1 MARKFTKISKEAFK
15 SMQINAGV
23 VLNKFDPT
31 GTTEIQDADIIC
43 ATSGGVTAECKP
55 NFTDLGADVDNAQKN
70 TAELMQI
77 EDYDCTLSFTAL
89 NVTTDVI
96 KLALGA
102 ADVSEKKV
110 SPRMTLDPT
119 ASTGDFKDIWWV
131 GDYSDANTGDSAG
144 FIAIHMM
151 KALSTGGFQIQ
162 STDRAKGT
170 FAFEYTAHFSMTAQD
185 TVPFELYILVDTAS
199 GMSEGES
206 VAVAD
211 NA

>member
-1 MARKFTKISKEAFK
+1 MARKFSKISQKAFE

-23 VLNKFDPT
+23 VLNKFDPS

-55 NFTDLGADVDNAQKN
+55 NITDLGDDVDNCQKN

-77 EDYDCTLSFTAL
+77 EDYDCTLAFTAL

-110 SPRMTLDPT
+110 TPRMTLDLT

-131 GDYSDANTGDSAG
+131 GDTIDGG
-144 FIAIHMM
+144 FVAVKLMN
-151 KALSTGGFQIQ
+151 ALSTGGL
-162 STDRAKGT
+162 SLKTTDKGKGNLSIT
-170 FAFEYTAHFSMTAQD
+170 LTGCPRLGSD
-185 TVPFELYILVDTAS
+185 TVPMEWYYSPKA
-199 GMSEGES
+199 
-206 VAVAD
+206 AA
-211 NA
+211 

>member
-1 MARKFTKISKEAFK
+1 MARKFTKISAKAFE

-23 VLNKFDPT
+23 VLNKFDPS

-55 NFTDLGADVDNAQKN
+55 NIADLGDDVDNCQKN

-77 EDYDCTLSFTAL
+77 EDYDCTLAFTAL

-102 ADVSEKKV
+102 ADVSDKKV
-110 SPRMTLDPT
+110 TPRMTLNPT

-131 GDYSDANTGDSAG
+131 GDTIDGG
-144 FIAIHMM
+144 FVAVKLMN
-151 KALSTGGFQIQ
+151 ALSTGGL
-162 STDRAKGT
+162 SLKTTDKGKGNISVT
-170 FAFEYTAHFSMTAQD
+170 LTGCPRLGSD
-185 TVPFELYILVDTAS
+185 TVPMEWYYSPKA
-199 GMSEGES
+199 
-206 VAVAD
+206 AA
-211 NA
+211 

>member
-1 MARKFTKISKEAFK
+1 MARKFTKISAEAFK

-23 VLNKFDPT
+23 VLNKFDPS

-55 NFTDLGADVDNAQKN
+55 NITDLGDDVDNCQKN

-77 EDYDCTLSFTAL
+77 EDYDCTLAFTAL

-110 SPRMTLDPT
+110 TPRMTLDPT

-131 GDYSDANTGDSAG
+131 GDTIDGG
-144 FIAIHMM
+144 FVAVKLMN
-151 KALSTGGFQIQ
+151 ALSTGGL
-162 STDRAKGT
+162 SLKTTDKGKGNLSIT
-170 FAFEYTAHFSMTAQD
+170 LTGCPRLGSD
-185 TVPFELYILVDTAS
+185 TVPMEWYYSPKA
-199 GMSEGES
+199 
-206 VAVAD
+206 AA
-211 NA
+211 

>member
-23 VLNKFDPT
+23 VLNKFDPS

-55 NFTDLGADVDNAQKN
+55 NITDLGDDVDNCQKN

-102 ADVSEKKV
+102 ADVAEKKV
-110 SPRMTLDPT
+110 TPRMTLDPT
-119 ASTGDFKDIWWV
+119 ESTGDFKDIWWV
-131 GDYSDANTGDSAG
+131 GDTIDGGYVAVRLMN
-144 FIAIHMM
+144 
-151 KALSTGGFQIQ
+151 ALSTGGLTLKT
-162 STDRAKGT
+162 TDKGKGNISVT
-170 FAFEYTAHFSMTAQD
+170 LTGCPRLGSD
-185 TVPFELYILVDTAS
+185 TVPMEWYYSPKA
-199 GMSEGES
+199 
-206 VAVAD
+206 AA
-211 NA
+211 

>member
-1 MARKFTKISKEAFK
+1 MGRKFTKISAEAFK

-55 NFTDLGADVDNAQKN
+55 NITDLGDDVDNCQKN

-77 EDYDCTLSFTAL
+77 EDYDCTLAFTAL
-89 NVTTDVI
+89 NATTDVI

-110 SPRMTLDPT
+110 TPRMTLDPT

-131 GDYSDANTGDSAG
+131 GDTIDGG
-144 FIAIHMM
+144 FVAVRLMN
-151 KALSTGGFQIQ
+151 ALSTGGLTLKT
-162 STDRAKGT
+162 TDKGKGNISVT
-170 FAFEYTAHFSMTAQD
+170 LTGCPRLGSD
-185 TVPFELYILVDTAS
+185 TVPMEWYYSPKA
-199 GMSEGES
+199 
-206 VAVAD
+206 AA
-211 NA
+211 

>member
-1 MARKFTKISKEAFK
+1 MARKFSKISQKAFE

-23 VLNKFDPT
+23 VLNKFDPS

-55 NFTDLGADVDNAQKN
+55 NITDLGDDVDNCQKN

-77 EDYDCTLSFTAL
+77 EDYDCTLAFTAL

-110 SPRMTLDPT
+110 TPRMTLDPT

-131 GDYSDANTGDSAG
+131 GDTIDGG
-144 FIAIHMM
+144 FVAVKLMN
-151 KALSTGGFQIQ
+151 ALSTGGL
-162 STDRAKGT
+162 SLKTTDKGKGNLSIT
-170 FAFEYTAHFSMTAQD
+170 LTGCPRLGSD
-185 TVPFELYILVDTAS
+185 TVPMEWYYSPKA
-199 GMSEGES
+199 
-206 VAVAD
+206 AA
-211 NA
+211 

>member
-1 MARKFTKISKEAFK
+1 MARKFTKISAKAFE

-23 VLNKFDPT
+23 VLNKFDPS

-55 NFTDLGADVDNAQKN
+55 NITDLGDDVDNCQKN

-77 EDYDCTLSFTAL
+77 EDYDCTLAFTAL

-102 ADVSEKKV
+102 ADVSDKKV
-110 SPRMTLDPT
+110 TPRMTLNPT

-131 GDYSDANTGDSAG
+131 GDTIDGG
-144 FIAIHMM
+144 FVAVRLMN
-151 KALSTGGFQIQ
+151 ALSTGGLTLKT
-162 STDRAKGT
+162 TDKGRGNIAVT
-170 FAFEYTAHFSMTAQD
+170 LTGCPRLGSD
-185 TVPFELYILVDTAS
+185 VVPMEWYYSPKA
-199 GMSEGES
+199 
-206 VAVAD
+206 AA
-211 NA
+211 

>member
-1 MARKFTKISKEAFK
+1 MARKFTKISAEAFK

-55 NFTDLGADVDNAQKN
+55 NITDLGDDVDNCQKN

-77 EDYDCTLSFTAL
+77 EDYDCTLAFTAL

-131 GDYSDANTGDSAG
+131 GDTIDGG
-144 FIAIHMM
+144 FVAVKLMN
-151 KALSTGGFQIQ
+151 ALSTGGL
-162 STDRAKGT
+162 SLKTTDKGKGNIAVT
-170 FAFEYTAHFSMTAQD
+170 LTGCPRLGSD
-185 TVPFELYILVDTAS
+185 VVPMEWYYSPKA
-199 GMSEGES
+199 
-206 VAVAD
+206 AA
-211 NA
+211 

>member
-1 MARKFTKISKEAFK
+1 MARKFTKISAKAFE

-23 VLNKFDPT
+23 VLNKFDPS

-55 NFTDLGADVDNAQKN
+55 NITDLGDDVDNCQKN

-77 EDYDCTLSFTAL
+77 EDYDCTLAFTAL

-102 ADVSEKKV
+102 ADVSDKKV
-110 SPRMTLDPT
+110 TPRMTLDST

-131 GDYSDANTGDSAG
+131 GDTIDGG
-144 FIAIHMM
+144 FVAVRLMN
-151 KALSTGGFQIQ
+151 ALSTGGL
-162 STDRAKGT
+162 SLKTTDKGKGNLSVALT
-170 FAFEYTAHFSMTAQD
+170 GCPRMGDD
-185 TVPFELYILVDTAS
+185 TVPMEWYYSPKA
-199 GMSEGES
+199 
-206 VAVAD
+206 AA
-211 NA
+211 

>member
-1 MARKFTKISKEAFK
+1 MARKFTKISAKAFE

-23 VLNKFDPT
+23 VLNKFDPS

-55 NFTDLGADVDNAQKN
+55 NITDLGDDVDNCQKN

-77 EDYDCTLSFTAL
+77 EDYDCTLAFTAL

-102 ADVSEKKV
+102 ADVSDKKV
-110 SPRMTLDPT
+110 TPRMTLNPT

-131 GDYSDANTGDSAG
+131 GDTIDGG
-144 FIAIHMM
+144 FVAVKLMN
-151 KALSTGGFQIQ
+151 ALSTGGL
-162 STDRAKGT
+162 SLKTTDKGKGNLAVT
-170 FAFEYTAHFSMTAQD
+170 LTGCPRLGSD
-185 TVPFELYILVDTAS
+185 VVPMEWYYSPKA
-199 GMSEGES
+199 
-206 VAVAD
+206 AA
-211 NA
+211 